1 MEGCDF
7 CGIVA
12 GDQSAHVI
20 YRDENTIAF
29 LDTEPAIMGH
39 TLVTPT
45 SHQPTL
51 FTPEKDL
58 TGPVFETVD
67 LVARCLKSV
76 LEPDGFS
83 IFHTSGDIV
92 GNVSHAHVHLL
103 PRYED
108 DTVTL
113 SLRRQPLVD
122 AEAKRLTDRLR
133 LQLEILESD
142 DPEKASGKT
151 DYLCTCQ
158 VNRLSAR

>member
-7 CGIVA
+7 CEIVA
-12 GDQSAHVI
+12 GDQTAHVI
-20 YRDENTIAF
+20 YRDEDTIAF
-29 LDTEPAIMGH
+29 LDKKPAITGH

-45 SHQPTL
+45 SHEPTL
-51 FTPEKDL
+51 FTPEGDL
-58 TGPVFETVD
+58 TVPVFETVD
-67 LVARCLKSV
+67 LVARSLKAV

-108 DTVTL
+108 DTVNL

-122 AEAKRLTDRLR
+122 SEATRLTDRLR
-133 LQLEILESD
+133 VQLEILERKN
-142 DPEKASGKT
+142 PGKGGRT
-151 DYLCTCQ
+151 
-158 VNRLSAR
+158 